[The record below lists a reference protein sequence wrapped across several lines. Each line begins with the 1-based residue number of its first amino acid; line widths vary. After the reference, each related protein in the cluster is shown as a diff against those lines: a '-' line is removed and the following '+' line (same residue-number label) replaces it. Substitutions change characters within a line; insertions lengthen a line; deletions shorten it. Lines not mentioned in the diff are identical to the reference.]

1 MQKQHELNL
10 RRHNSLL
17 FLGMISN
24 LKLIE
29 RHGTNLNAMSLKGYF
44 MNQIP
49 SETQD
54 LHPLNKNS
62 LQNLKSDIGTQIHIR
77 LTIFPATEYITPQI
91 QI

>member
-29 RHGTNLNAMSLKGYF
+29 RYGTKSKCYVTERVLYEPNTFRNTR
-44 MNQIP
+44 P
-49 SETQD
+49 S
-54 LHPLNKNS
+54 PIK
-62 LQNLKSDIGTQIHIR
+62 
-77 LTIFPATEYITPQI
+77 
-91 QI
+91 